1 MKIFDRII
9 VTILTNPKK
18 QFLFTLEERM
28 EMLRAS
34 LNGAPRVEVDAFD
47 GLLVDYAAQRGA
59 QAVLRGLRAL
69 SDFELEFQMALMNRR
84 LNREIQTVFL
94 MTGMRWIYTSS
105 SIIKEAAQFG
115 GDVKGMVP
123 QLVLERLTTKFP
135 LLATPR

>member
-1 MKIFDRII
+1 
-9 VTILTNPKK
+9 
-18 QFLFTLEERM
+18 
-28 EMLRAS
+28 
-34 LNGAPRVEVDAFD
+34 
-47 GLLVDYAAQRGA
+47 
-59 QAVLRGLRAL
+59 
-69 SDFELEFQMALMNRR
+69 
-84 LNREIQTVFL
+84 